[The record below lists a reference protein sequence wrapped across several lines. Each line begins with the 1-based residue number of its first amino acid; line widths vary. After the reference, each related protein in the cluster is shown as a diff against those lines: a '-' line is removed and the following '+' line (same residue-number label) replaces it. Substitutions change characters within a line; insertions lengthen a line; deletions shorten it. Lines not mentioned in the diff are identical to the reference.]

1 MRTIY
6 LDVLLIFSL
15 YMNYLLLQLTARL
28 THTHLKFSRALLG
41 AGAGSFS
48 SLLILA
54 PTMPFLL
61 SIVCKMGVA
70 FLICW
75 IAFGRKHQF
84 LWKCFC
90 FLGISCLMA
99 GGLFALSFSGRIC
112 YLNGI
117 WYPDISLK
125 VLIIG
130 TISAYL
136 LLSIIQRFHDR
147 TPDDN
152 YFVSVRYGVHTIR
165 LDGLADT
172 GNTLTDF
179 LTGQP
184 VIICGKEPLHE
195 MLPATLPA
203 KGFRPLPCTT
213 VAGEGMLM
221 VFHPDEIVIHSEKT
235 GLTKKVDA
243 LIGLSEQNHRQ
254 AIFNPKLLHY

>member
-6 LDVLLIFSL
+6 LDILFIFNL
-15 YMNYLLLQLTARL
+15 YMNYLLLRLTARL
-28 THTHLKFSRALLG
+28 THTQLKFSRALSG

-48 SLLILA
+48 SLLILVPA
-54 PTMPFLL
+54 MPFLFSL
-61 SIVCKMGVA
+61 ACKMGTA
-70 FLICW
+70 FLICL
-75 IAFGRKHQF
+75 IAFGRKHQL
-84 LWKCFC
+84 LWQYFC
-90 FLGISCLMA
+90 FLGVSCLMA
-99 GGLFALSFSGRIC
+99 GGLFALSLSGRIC
-112 YLNGI
+112 YANGV

-136 LLSIIQRFHDR
+136 LLSLIQRIRDR

-152 YFVSVRYGVHTIR
+152 YFVSVRYGAHTVR

-184 VIICGKEPLHE
+184 VIICGKESLHE
-195 MLPATLPA
+195 MLPETLPA

-213 VAGEGMLM
+213 VAGEGLLM
-221 VFHPDEIVIHSEKT
+221 VFRPDEIVIHSENT
-235 GLTKKVDA
+235 GYTKKVNA
-243 LIGLSEQNHRQ
+243 LIGLSEQNHER

>member
-6 LDVLLIFSL
+6 LDVLFIFSF
-15 YMNYLLLQLTARL
+15 YMNYLLLRLTARL
-28 THTHLKFSRALLG
+28 SHTHLKFSRALLG
-41 AGAGSFS
+41 AGAGSCS

-54 PTMPFLL
+54 PQMPFLL
-61 SIVCKMGVA
+61 SILCKMGTA
-70 FLICW
+70 FLICLT
-75 IAFGRKHQF
+75 AFGRNHNL
-84 LWKCFC
+84 LWQCFC

-99 GGLFALSFSGRIC
+99 GGLFALSFSGRMC
-112 YLNGI
+112 YANGI

-136 LLSIIQRFHDR
+136 LLSVIQRFQDR
-147 TPDDN
+147 KPDGS
-152 YFVSVRYGVHTIR
+152 YFVSVRYGQHSIR

-184 VIICGKEPLHE
+184 VIICGKESLHE
-195 MLPATLPA
+195 MLPETFPA

-221 VFHPDEIVIHSEKT
+221 VFRPDEVVIQSEKT
-235 GLTKKVDA
+235 GYTKQVDV
-243 LIGLSEQNHRQ
+243 LIGLSEQNHHQ